1 MDKRKLRKLRG
12 ELICRV
18 TGEKIIEPDKGKT
31 IGKSIRKNVLEDVR
45 TLLNEGKSPKEIHEE
60 LYKKYHFRDYNPF
73 EKRYIEYLRIT
84 RKMLSDTETDANEF
98 LIYHKELVTD
108 YTRFDNIIKSSLNEV
123 KPGVFITR
131 CEHLLFPI
139 PTIPRTLQKR
149 SNKQSKERI
158 EKYKSYL
165 RKEFEKKKKILNIVK
180 DKEILLY
187 IVAYLSKKRHTGLD
201 VDNLPKH
208 FCDVLKEFI
217 GDDKLIQLL
226 IVEKHEVD
234 TKNIEEELCE
244 EFLIFIAHDSF
255 KGYLFVK

>member
-1 MDKRKLRKLRG
+1 M
-12 ELICRV
+12 
-18 TGEKIIEPDKGKT
+18 
-31 IGKSIRKNVLEDVR
+31 KN
-45 TLLNEGKSPKEIHEE
+45 K
-60 LYKKYHFRDYNPF
+60 
-73 EKRYIEYLRIT
+73 IT
-84 RKMLSDTETDANEF
+84 RRMLNDKVTDANKF
-98 LIYHKELVTD
+98 LISHKEIITD
-108 YTRFDNIIKSSLNEV
+108 IERFENIIKSSLNEV
-123 KPGVFITR
+123 KPRVFITR

-139 PTIPRTLQKR
+139 LTIPRTLQKR

-165 RKEFEKKKKILNIVK
+165 RNEFENKKEILNIVK

-187 IVAYLSKKRHTGLD
+187 IVAYLRKKRHTGLD

-226 IVEKHEVD
+226 IVEKREVD

-244 EFLIFIAHDSF
+244 EFLIFIAHESF
-255 KGYLFVK
+255 KKYLFSK